1 MPRFRYEAQNFDGKR
16 IQGVFE
22 GNYDEVVAMIREK
35 NFFPT
40 EISEI
45 KGAKDIKELHLFG
58 KVDKKSIAMF
68 CHQFA
73 SVIKAGVPMT
83 QSLYIL
89 YRQTENKMLKAA
101 LETVY
106 EDVQTGRTLSESMAD
121 HPKVFPPLLI
131 NMVNAGEVS
140 GTLEES
146 LERMAVHFEK
156 DYKLQR
162 KVKGAMI
169 YPVTVLIVAVL
180 VVVFLLLKVVP
191 TFEGIFGRMG
201 TDLPAP
207 TKMLLSASG
216 YVQQNGLYLL
226 IGAVLVLIA
235 ARMYIKTHNGRFAW
249 HSLLMK
255 LPVVKKLL
263 EHTIA
268 ARFSRT
274 LGTLTSTGVP
284 LEEALGVTGRVV
296 NNAPAEKAIQR
307 IQEDVN
313 KGDSI
318 ALSMERTGLF
328 PVMLVQMTQVGEE
341 SGTLDSMLNK
351 TADYYEGE
359 VEANVSRLTSLMEPL
374 IIVVLGGIVA
384 FIVLS
389 IALPMFDMVNLAGG

>member
-1 MPRFRYEAQNFDGKR
+1 MARYRYEAQNFEGKR

-22 GNYDEVVAMIREK
+22 GDYEEVVTMIREK
-35 NFFPT
+35 SFFPT
-40 EISEI
+40 EIKEI
-45 KGAKDIKELHLFG
+45 KGAKDIKELNLFG

-83 QSLYIL
+83 QSLFIL
-89 YRQTENKMLKAA
+89 YRQTENKMLRDA
-101 LETVY
+101 LEDVY
-106 EDVQTGRTLSESMAD
+106 EDVQTGKTLSESMAE
-121 HPKVFPPLLI
+121 HPKVFPSLLI
-131 NMVNAGEVS
+131 NMVEAGEVS

-146 LERMAVHFEK
+146 LERMAIHFEK

-162 KVKGAMI
+162 KVKSAMI
-169 YPVTVLIVAVL
+169 YPVAVLIVAVL
-180 VVVFLLLKVVP
+180 VVVFLLIKVVP

-201 TDLPAP
+201 ADLPAP
-207 TKMLLSASG
+207 TKMLLAASAF
-216 YVQQNGLYLL
+216 VQENGLYLL
-226 IGAVLVLIA
+226 FGVVMALIV
-235 ARMYIKTHNGRFAW
+235 ARIYIKSPDGRYNW

-255 LPVVKKLL
+255 LPVVKKLI
-263 EHTIA
+263 ENTIA

-274 LGTLTSTGVP
+274 LGTLTATGVP
-284 LEEALGVTGRVV
+284 LAEALGVTSRVV
-296 NNAPAEKAIQR
+296 GNAVAEKALYK
-307 IQEDVN
+307 IQEDVT

-318 ALSMERTGLF
+318 ALSMERLDLF
-328 PVMLVQMTQVGEE
+328 PIMLVQMTQVGEE
-341 SGTLDSMLNK
+341 SGTLEGMLSK

-359 VEANVSRLTSLMEPL
+359 VESSVGRLTAMMEPA